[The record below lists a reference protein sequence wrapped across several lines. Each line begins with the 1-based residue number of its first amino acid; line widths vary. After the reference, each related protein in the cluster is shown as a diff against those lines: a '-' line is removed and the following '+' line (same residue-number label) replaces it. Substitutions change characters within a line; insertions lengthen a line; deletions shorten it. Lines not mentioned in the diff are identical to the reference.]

1 MEIITEIFKILS
13 DETRL
18 RVINLFIKSK
28 TNLCVCEVMDALKI
42 PQYAASKAINQIKK
56 ANLLVS
62 SKEGTWIYYGLNKE
76 NKLNKALFSFL
87 ENYLNDKIFSDD
99 ESRLNKRLHLREK
112 NRCVV
117 GMVSEKELLKLI
129 KQKSVL

>member
-1 MEIITEIFKILS
+1 MTEIFKVLS

-18 RVINLFIKSK
+18 RVINLIIKSK
-28 TNLCVCEVMDALKI
+28 TNLCVCEIMDALKI

-87 ENYLNDKIFSDD
+87 ENYLTDKIFSDD
-99 ESRLNKRLHLREK
+99 EARLNKRLLLREK

-117 GMVSEKELLKLI
+117 GIIPEKELLKLM
-129 KQKSVL
+129 K

>member
-1 MEIITEIFKILS
+1 MTEIFKVLS

-18 RVINLFIKSK
+18 RVINLIIKSK
-28 TNLCVCEVMDALKI
+28 TNLCVCEIMDALKI

-76 NKLNKALFSFL
+76 NKLNKTLFSFL
-87 ENYLNDKIFSDD
+87 ENYLTDKIFSDD
-99 ESRLNKRLHLREK
+99 ETRLNKRLLLREK

-117 GMVSEKELLKLI
+117 GIIPEKELLKLM
-129 KQKSVL
+129 K

>member
-1 MEIITEIFKILS
+1 MTEIFKVFS

-28 TNLCVCEVMDALKI
+28 TNLCVCEIMDALKI

-62 SKEGTWIYYGLNKE
+62 SKEGTWNYYGLNKE
-76 NKLNKALFSFL
+76 NKLNKTLFSFL
-87 ENYLNDKIFSDD
+87 ENYLTDKIFSDD
-99 ESRLNKRLHLREK
+99 ETRLNKRLLLREK

-117 GMVSEKELLKLI
+117 GIIPEEDLFKLI
-129 KQKSVL
+129 KEKTNR

>member
-1 MEIITEIFKILS
+1 MEQISYILKTLS

-18 RVINLFIKSK
+18 RVVNLFVKSK

-76 NKLNKALFSFL
+76 IKQNNTLFSFL
-87 ENYLNDKIFSDD
+87 ENFLADKIFSED
-99 ESRLNKRLHLREK
+99 EARLNKRLLLREK

-117 GMVSEKELLKLI
+117 GIIPESDLLKMI
-129 KQKSVL
+129 RQKVKA

>member
-1 MEIITEIFKILS
+1 MTEIFKVLS

-28 TNLCVCEVMDALKI
+28 TNLCVCEIMDALKI

-87 ENYLNDKIFSDD
+87 ENYLTDKIFSDD
-99 ESRLNKRLHLREK
+99 ETRLNKRLLLREK

-117 GMVSEKELLKLI
+117 GIIPEKELLKLM
-129 KQKSVL
+129 K